1 MFSAI
6 ACGGVFGRFN
16 STNQP
21 SFQTKSETP
30 RRKSIDSTKRETR
43 TPKRARLS
51 FFQMCELGRLKTR
64 DRLRSPV
71 VAFAFAATVAIAV
84 AITATEVA
92 TASAAAEVATATA
105 AATEAATATA
115 AAATEAATAT
125 AAATEAAATTAAAA
139 AEAAT
144 RWTRSAW
151 LRFIHNES
159 ATFEVLA
166 VERFDRCGACFL
178 RAHSHE
184 AEATRTAS
192 FTVRSNEHVEHF
204 AMR

>member
-1 MFSAI
+1 
-6 ACGGVFGRFN
+6 
-16 STNQP
+16 
-21 SFQTKSETP
+21 
-30 RRKSIDSTKRETR
+30 
-43 TPKRARLS
+43 
-51 FFQMCELGRLKTR
+51 MCELGRLKTR

-71 VAFAFAATVAIAV
+71 VAFKALAATITIAV
-84 AITATEVA
+84 AIAATEVA
-92 TASAAAEVATATA
+92 ATAAAATEVAATAA

-115 AAATEAATAT
+115 AAATDAATAT

-151 LRFIHNES
+151 LRFVHNES

-166 VERFDRCGACFL
+166 VQRFDRCGACFL

>member
-1 MFSAI
+1 
-6 ACGGVFGRFN
+6 
-16 STNQP
+16 
-21 SFQTKSETP
+21 
-30 RRKSIDSTKRETR
+30 
-43 TPKRARLS
+43 
-51 FFQMCELGRLKTR
+51 
-64 DRLRSPV
+64 LRSPV
-71 VAFAFAATVAIAV
+71 VAFKALAATITIAV
-84 AITATEVA
+84 AIAATEVA
-92 TASAAAEVATATA
+92 ATAA

-151 LRFIHNES
+151 LRFVHNES

-166 VERFDRCGACFL
+166 VQRFDRCGACFL